1 MATREELL
9 RKKEEIEKKLRKL
22 EQQAYSDKIVVL
34 SNPDVNEGRFPFL
47 DRKEFYVTGST
58 QDVENLKK
66 LIESIYAKKYGLYD
80 GVMGNRFVLMETFK
94 VLHLGADSEDSN
106 DLPILNTSSLSRN
119 VDVARKEISDF
130 LENVPSKSYLTKC
143 F

>member
-1 MATREELL
+1 MATRAELL
-9 RKKEEIEKKLRKL
+9 RKKEEIEEKLRIL
-22 EQQAYSDKIVVL
+22 EKKEYFDKIVVL

-58 QDVENLKK
+58 KDVENLQK

-106 DLPILNTSSLSRN
+106 DLTILNISNLSRN
-119 VDVARKEISDF
+119 FDVARKEISDF
-130 LENVPSKSYLTKC
+130 LENVPSKSYLAK
-143 F
+143 

>member
-22 EQQAYSDKIVVL
+22 EQQEYSDKIVVL
-34 SNPDVNEGRFPFL
+34 SNPDVNEGTPPFL

-58 QDVENLKK
+58 KDIENLQK

-106 DLPILNTSSLSRN
+106 DLPILNISNLTRN
-119 VDVARKEISDF
+119 IDVARKEISDF
-130 LENVPSKSYLTKC
+130 LENVPSKPYLTK
-143 F
+143 

>member
-22 EQQAYSDKIVVL
+22 EQQEYSDKIVVL
-34 SNPDVNEGRFPFL
+34 SNPDVNEGTLPFL
-47 DRKEFYVTGST
+47 DRKEFYVTGSIK
-58 QDVENLKK
+58 DIENLQK

-106 DLPILNTSSLSRN
+106 DLPILNISNLTRN
-119 VDVARKEISDF
+119 IDVARKEISDF
-130 LENVPSKSYLTKC
+130 LENVPSKPYLTK
-143 F
+143 

>member
-1 MATREELL
+1 MATRDELL
-9 RKKEEIEKKLRKL
+9 RQKEEIEKKLRKL

-34 SNPDVNEGRFPFL
+34 SNPDVNEGTFPFL

-58 QDVENLKK
+58 KDVENLQK

-106 DLPILNTSSLSRN
+106 DLPILNISNLSRN
-119 VDVARKEISDF
+119 FDVARKEISDF
-130 LENVPSKSYLTKC
+130 LENVPSKSYLAK
-143 F
+143 